1 MMKIGIQVHMDNR
14 CWENKNGK
22 VSKKQKQKKK
32 SAEGCML
39 CLERVLWFSTKKLS

>member
-14 CWENKNGK
+14 CWENENGK
-22 VSKKQKQKKK
+22 VSKKKKK
-32 SAEGCML
+32 SAEGCMP